1 MRSKYQTPKTFTE
14 WQEWASAIRALA
26 DRVDRAAQD
35 RGWAIAAE
43 VGIPRC
49 GCCLHNGLFIAQTL
63 SRRSPKL
70 LRFLSIVILLTKN
83 HKRKV
88 WVTIPQR
95 IINRAVGFKPM
106 SSTIFGYLPL

>member
-49 GCCLHNGLFIAQTL
+49 GCCLNNASINDSLSGWCSRNPEMLKAAKRARRLVDSWNGSRIAD
-63 SRRSPKL
+63 R
-70 LRFLSIVILLTKN
+70 VIG
-83 HKRKV
+83 
-88 WVTIPQR
+88 R
-95 IINRAVGFKPM
+95 IDTR
-106 SSTIFGYLPL
+106 TLPLV